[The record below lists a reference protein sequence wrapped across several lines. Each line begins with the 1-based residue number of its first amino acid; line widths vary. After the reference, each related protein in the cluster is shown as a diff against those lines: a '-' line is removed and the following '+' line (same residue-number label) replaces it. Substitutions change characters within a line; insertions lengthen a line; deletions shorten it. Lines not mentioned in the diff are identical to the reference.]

1 MTTIEPGKLQW
12 VLDFTLVSAHVLETH
27 MLHVAFI
34 FNRVTLSTQQLMP
47 PYRAFTDLAGVT
59 DYTHRNRGGWEGA
72 RACAKD
78 SQRLPNRLKMRSR
91 IRNGFIRKTCSVHGL
106 TSITGIQLGYFVLKI

>member
-1 MTTIEPGKLQW
+1 MP
-12 VLDFTLVSAHVLETH
+12 AHVLETH

-34 FNRVTLSTQQLMP
+34 FNKVLKPNRVTLSTQQLMP
-47 PYRAFTDLAGVT
+47 PHGAFTHLAGVT

-78 SQRLPNRLKMRSR
+78 SQRLPTRLKMRSR

-106 TSITGIQLGYFVLKI
+106 TSITGIQLGYFAIEI